1 MQDWISCV
9 GGTGQDAMTSHIIVA
24 AALAVWYPSLVK
36 PKLAMLAVHPLMK
49 LVMAMNEKYSSTA
62 AEILAEGMERTWKA
76 CIGSEIPRL
85 IGDIFFQIECVSGA
99 SANASMKKSSLSV
112 KIHETLAGIL
122 LPSLAMAD
130 ILGFLNVIES
140 QVWST
145 ASDSPVH
152 VVSVMTLIRVAR
164 GSPRNLV
171 QYLDKV
177 VTFILQTMD
186 PGNSVM
192 RRSCMKSSMAALK
205 EIVRIFP
212 MVALNESLT
221 RLAIG
226 DAIGEINN
234 TSIHVYDMQSIT
246 KIKILDA
253 SGPPGLPSLLGGS
266 SEMAVNTAI
275 SALSFSPD
283 GEGLLAFSENG
294 LMIRWWS
301 LGSVWWEKLSRNL
314 VPVQCTKLIFVP
326 PWEGFSPNSSRISIM
341 APALSKDGQS
351 ASKASSKASTEMDR
365 LKLLLHNLDLSY
377 RLEWVGERNVKL
389 TQHGRELGV
398 FQLQV

>member
-1 MQDWISCV
+1 MIVIYLYFLKLLVSFWQDDIEHVKMAARSLFHCAASRAIPTPLCSDKTTHCEAFMDYSNGLLERENYNSVTTDKPGDCTRTERHDWIETDSGDKESEILSWLESVEMQDWISCV

-177 VTFILQTMD
+177 CKNVCFRLRNILRLE
-186 PGNSVM
+186 V
-192 RRSCMKSSMAALK
+192 
-205 EIVRIFP
+205 EIITVLVNI
-212 MVALNESLT
+212 
-221 RLAIG
+221 
-226 DAIGEINN
+226 
-234 TSIHVYDMQSIT
+234 IHELYT
-246 KIKILDA
+246 
-253 SGPPGLPSLLGGS
+253 
-266 SEMAVNTAI
+266 
-275 SALSFSPD
+275 LSF
-283 GEGLLAFSENG
+283 
-294 LMIRWWS
+294 
-301 LGSVWWEKLSRNL
+301 
-314 VPVQCTKLIFVP
+314 
-326 PWEGFSPNSSRISIM
+326 
-341 APALSKDGQS
+341 
-351 ASKASSKASTEMDR
+351 
-365 LKLLLHNLDLSY
+365 
-377 RLEWVGERNVKL
+377 
-389 TQHGRELGV
+389 
-398 FQLQV
+398 